1 MKVNCRDSRSLV
13 FIADILA
20 AFSDTKWGYV
30 GSLGRIS
37 SFSAFS
43 VARAAKSLDW
53 FDWLDVSNDRKL

>member
-1 MKVNCRDSRSLV
+1 VKANCRDSRSLV

-20 AFSDTKWGYV
+20 ALPDTKRGYV
-30 GSLGRIS
+30 GSLGRVS

-53 FDWLDVSNDRKL
+53 FD

>member
-1 MKVNCRDSRSLV
+1 MKANCRDSRSLV

-20 AFSDTKWGYV
+20 ALPDTKRGYV
-30 GSLGRIS
+30 GSLGRVS

-53 FDWLDVSNDRKL
+53 FD